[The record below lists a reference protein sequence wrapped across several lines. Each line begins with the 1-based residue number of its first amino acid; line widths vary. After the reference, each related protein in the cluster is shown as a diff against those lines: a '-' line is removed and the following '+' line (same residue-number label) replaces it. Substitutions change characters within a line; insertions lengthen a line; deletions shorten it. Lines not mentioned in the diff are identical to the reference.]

1 MLRFDCIE
9 VVCAHRQLLSV
20 CIVVQDGYLA
30 LGDTQQLRD
39 LITRVL
45 PAWNG
50 GDYGYGALLG
60 MYAYG

>member
-1 MLRFDCIE
+1 MFLS
-9 VVCAHRQLLSV
+9 HRNVSTSCV
-20 CIVVQDGYLA
+20 CIVWFVQDGYLA

-39 LITRVL
+39 LIARVM